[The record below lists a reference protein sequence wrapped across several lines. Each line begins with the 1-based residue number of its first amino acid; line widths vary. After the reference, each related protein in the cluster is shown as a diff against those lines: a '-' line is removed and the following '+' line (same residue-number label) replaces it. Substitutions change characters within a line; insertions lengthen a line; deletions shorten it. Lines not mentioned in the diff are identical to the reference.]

1 MGFSEIPKP
10 SLPRP
15 NRASKKP
22 PLPSSNGLHNLIKQR
37 ESLKGSHDMVDFALR
52 VNNMVVEINKRMND
66 LQDNL
71 DSTLDTDTDSLSLV
85 KTIAGKIDTLMS
97 TFADF
102 LEDQM
107 RKEVGTARQLSEV
120 EHKIEELKEDF
131 ESQFSSLEAEIEA
144 INKSVSGRLRILENI
159 NLDDSK

>member
-1 MGFSEIPKP
+1 
-10 SLPRP
+10 
-15 NRASKKP
+15 
-22 PLPSSNGLHNLIKQR
+22 
-37 ESLKGSHDMVDFALR
+37 
-52 VNNMVVEINKRMND
+52 MVVEINKRMND